1 MHHRLDFLS
10 RQKPAILSSEAK
22 DSGNLTAY
30 AKMSSMGQDM
40 RSSPWL
46 ATSAFVA
53 VLAGFGTGGFVLSP
67 AVSAAG
73 EPTAIPDAATMLR
86 EVEAHQKQLDK
97 IRENY
102 TFRAVQTTRQL
113 DGSGNTKK
121 IETEEHEVFFVNGHR
136 VEKLVR
142 KDGKDL
148 SPDQA
153 RKEQDRVNK
162 EVLKISQ
169 PGYKSPEEK
178 DDITVARLLQIVA
191 FSRPRRVSLNG
202 RDTIAF
208 DFAGDEHAKTHGRDE
223 DALKKVSGTVWIDEA
238 DREVSRMSA
247 TLDENY
253 HVGFGL
259 LASVAK
265 GTNLVFDQGLIRN
278 EAWLPTAITLHLQA
292 RAFLVAG
299 IRADVDIRFD
309 EYKKFQTDAVQQ
321 PGATATTPP
330 SH

>member
-1 MHHRLDFLS
+1 
-10 RQKPAILSSEAK
+10 
-22 DSGNLTAY
+22 
-30 AKMSSMGQDM
+30 MSVVP
-40 RSSPWL
+40 PWL
-46 ATSAFVA
+46 T
-53 VLAGFGTGGFVLSP
+53 TGALLVSLGCLSP
-67 AVSAAG
+67 PAFGAS
-73 EPTAIPDAATMLR
+73 EPAAIPDAATMLR

-97 IRENY
+97 VRENY

-113 DGSGNTKK
+113 DSSGNTKK
-121 IETEEHEVFFVNGHR
+121 VETEEHEVFFVKAQR

-148 SPDQA
+148 TPDQA

-169 PGYKSPEEK
+169 PDYKNPDK
-178 DDITVARLLQIVA
+178 DEITVSRLLQIVT
-191 FSRPRRVSLNG
+191 FSRPRRVALKG

-208 DFAGDEHAKTHGRDE
+208 DFAGDQHAKTHGRDE
-223 DALKKVSGTVWIDEA
+223 DALKKVSGTIWIDEA

-265 GTNLVFDQGLIRN
+265 GSNVVFDQALIRN
-278 EAWLPTAITLHLQA
+278 EAWLPTAIALHLQA

-299 IRADVDIRFD
+299 FRAEIDIRFD
-309 EYKKFQTDAVQQ
+309 QYRKFQTDAVQQ
-321 PGATATTPP
+321 PGATV
-330 SH
+330 H

>member
-1 MHHRLDFLS
+1 
-10 RQKPAILSSEAK
+10 
-22 DSGNLTAY
+22 
-30 AKMSSMGQDM
+30 M
-40 RSSPWL
+40 RSGPSL
-46 ATSAFVA
+46 VF
-53 VLAGFGTGGFVLSP
+53 AGLLVTFSGSGSNPP
-67 AVSAAG
+67 AL
-73 EPTAIPDAATMLR
+73 PDAATMLR
-86 EVEAHQKQLDK
+86 EVEARQKQLDK

-102 TFRAVQTTRQL
+102 TFRSVQTTRQL
-113 DGSGNTKK
+113 DSSGNTKK
-121 IETEEHEVFFVNGHR
+121 VETEEHEVFFVNGEQ
-136 VEKLVR
+136 VQKLVR

-148 SPDQA
+148 TPEQA

-162 EVLKISQ
+162 EVLKITK
-169 PGYKSPEEK
+169 PGYTDPDK
-178 DDITVARLLQIVA
+178 DEITVSRLLQIVT

-208 DFAGDEHAKTHGRDE
+208 DFAGDPHAKTHGRDE
-223 DALKKVSGTVWIDEA
+223 EALKKVSGTIWVDET

-265 GTNLVFDQGLIRN
+265 GSNMVFDQGLIRN
-278 EAWLPTAITLHLQA
+278 EAWLPTAITLHVQA

-299 IRADVDIRFD
+299 FRAEIDIRFD

-321 PGATATTPP
+321 DATPK
-330 SH
+330 

>member
-1 MHHRLDFLS
+1 
-10 RQKPAILSSEAK
+10 
-22 DSGNLTAY
+22 
-30 AKMSSMGQDM
+30 MSVLP
-40 RSSPWL
+40 PWL
-46 ATSAFVA
+46 ATGA
-53 VLAGFGTGGFVLSP
+53 VLVSLACVAPSTVGANEP
-67 AVSAAG
+67 AAL
-73 EPTAIPDAATMLR
+73 PDAATMLR

-97 IRENY
+97 VRENY
-102 TFRAVQTTRQL
+102 TFRSVQTTRQL
-113 DGSGNTKK
+113 DSSGNTKK
-121 IETEEHEVFFVNGHR
+121 VETEEHEVFFVNGHR
-136 VEKLVR
+136 VQKLVR

-169 PGYKSPEEK
+169 PGYSNPDK
-178 DDITVARLLQIVA
+178 DEITVSRLLQIVA
-191 FSRPRRVSLNG
+191 FSRPRRVRLNG

-208 DFAGDEHAKTHGRDE
+208 DFAGDPHAKTHGRDE
-223 DALKKVSGTVWIDEA
+223 EALKKVSGTIWVDEA

-265 GTNLVFDQGLIRN
+265 GSNLVFDQALIRD
-278 EAWLPTAITLHLQA
+278 EAWLPTAIALHLQA

-299 IRADVDIRFD
+299 FRAEIDIRFD
-309 EYKKFQTDAVQQ
+309 QYKKFQTDAVQQ
-321 PGATATTPP
+321 PGAAT
-330 SH
+330 H

>member
-1 MHHRLDFLS
+1 M
-10 RQKPAILSSEAK
+10 
-22 DSGNLTAY
+22 
-30 AKMSSMGQDM
+30 
-40 RSSPWL
+40 
-46 ATSAFVA
+46 
-53 VLAGFGTGGFVLSP
+53 LSP
-67 AVSAAG
+67 QALAAS
-73 EPTAIPDAATMLR
+73 EQTTIPDAATMLR
-86 EVEAHQKQLDK
+86 DVEAHQKQLDK
-97 IRENY
+97 MRENY

-113 DGSGNTKK
+113 DSSGNTKK

-148 SPDQA
+148 TPDQA

-191 FSRPRRVSLNG
+191 FSRPRRVSLKG

-208 DFAGDEHAKTHGRDE
+208 DFAGDQHAKTHGRDE

-265 GTNLVFDQGLIRN
+265 GSNVVFDQALIRN

-309 EYKKFQTDAVQQ
+309 QYRKFQTDAVQQ
-321 PGATATTPP
+321 PGATTTVPTT
-330 SH
+330 H

>member
-1 MHHRLDFLS
+1 
-10 RQKPAILSSEAK
+10 
-22 DSGNLTAY
+22 
-30 AKMSSMGQDM
+30 M
-40 RSSPWL
+40 RWGPWL
-46 ATSAFVA
+46 ATSALVA
-53 VLAGFGTGGFVLSP
+53 ALAGFGARQVVLP
-67 AVSAAG
+67 FCASAAS
-73 EPTAIPDAATMLR
+73 EQQPIPDAATMLR

-113 DGSGNTKK
+113 DSSGNTKK
-121 IETEEHEVFFVNGHR
+121 IETEEHEVFFVNGHQ

-148 SPDQA
+148 NPDQA

-162 EVLKISQ
+162 EVVKISQ
-169 PGYKSPEEK
+169 PGYHDTNSDE
-178 DDITVARLLQIVA
+178 ITVARLLQIIS

-208 DFAGDEHAKTHGRDE
+208 DFTGDQHAKTHGRDE

-265 GTNLVFDQGLIRN
+265 GSNVVFDQALIRD
-278 EAWLPTAITLHLQA
+278 EAWLPTAIALHLQA

-309 EYKKFQTDAVQQ
+309 QYKKFQTDAEQQ
-321 PGATATTPP
+321 PGATVTTPP

>member
-1 MHHRLDFLS
+1 MSHFQYLRW
-10 RQKPAILSSEAK
+10 PALV
-22 DSGNLTAY
+22 L
-30 AKMSSMGQDM
+30 
-40 RSSPWL
+40 L
-46 ATSAFVA
+46 ACT
-53 VLAGFGTGGFVLSP
+53 
-67 AVSAAG
+67 AAG
-73 EPTAIPDAATMLR
+73 AERPLPDAATMLR

-102 TFRAVQTTRQL
+102 TFRSVQTTRQL
-113 DGSGNTKK
+113 DSHGNVKK
-121 IETEEHEVFFVNGHR
+121 TETEEHEVFFVKGQQ

-142 KDGKDL
+142 KNGKDL

-169 PGYKSPEEK
+169 PGYSNPDK
-178 DDITVARLLQIVA
+178 DEITVARLLQIVS
-191 FSRPRRVSLNG
+191 FSRPRRVVLNG

-223 DALKKVSGTVWIDEA
+223 EALKKVSGTIWVDEA

-253 HVGFGL
+253 HIGFGL

-265 GTNLVFDQGLIRN
+265 GSNVVFDQALIRN
-278 EAWLPTAITLHLQA
+278 EAWLPTAIALHLQA
-292 RAFLVAG
+292 RALLVAG
-299 IRADVDIRFD
+299 FRADIDIRFD
-309 EYKKFQTDAVQQ
+309 DYRKFQTDAEQQ
-321 PGATATTPP
+321 PGVTATRPQE
-330 SH
+330 

>member
-1 MHHRLDFLS
+1 M
-10 RQKPAILSSEAK
+10 
-22 DSGNLTAY
+22 SG
-30 AKMSSMGQDM
+30 KGQDM
-40 RSSPWL
+40 RFSSWL
-46 ATSAFVA
+46 ATSVLVAGLAAF
-53 VLAGFGTGGFVLSP
+53 GGRGGMLSP
-67 AVSAAG
+67 QALAAS
-73 EPTAIPDAATMLR
+73 EQTTIPDAATMLR
-86 EVEAHQKQLDK
+86 DVEAHQKQLDK
-97 IRENY
+97 MRENY

-113 DGSGNTKK
+113 DSSGNTKK

-162 EVLKISQ
+162 EVVKISQ
-169 PGYKSPEEK
+169 PGYSNPDK
-178 DDITVARLLQIVA
+178 DEITVARLLQIVA
-191 FSRPRRVSLNG
+191 FSRPRRVSLKG

-208 DFAGDEHAKTHGRDE
+208 DFAGDQHAKTHGRDE

-265 GTNLVFDQGLIRN
+265 GSNLVFDQALIRN

-309 EYKKFQTDAVQQ
+309 QYRKFQTDAVQQ
-321 PGATATTPP
+321 PGATTTVPTT
-330 SH
+330 H